1 MADIA
6 SLTELP
12 GKVALVTGATSGIGR
27 AAAIRLAQAGAAVG
41 VLGRDDDALSQVVR
55 KIEHNGG
62 QAIALDADISQP
74 NDIDQAVGKL
84 IEKWDRLDIV
94 FANAGMNGVW
104 APLDELKLEEWDDTI
119 RVNLSGTFYTIKA
132 SLEAL
137 KKRGGSVIITSSVN
151 GTRMFSNSGATA
163 YACSKAGQVALGK
176 MLALELAQHKIR
188 VNVICPGMIDTPIH
202 DKTERRD
209 IDEATVPVEFPEG
222 NIPLT
227 EGEPGTSEQVAELVL
242 FLASDKSSHITG
254 TPIWIDGG
262 QSLLQG

>member
-1 MADIA
+1 MN
-6 SLTELP
+6 ELQ
-12 GKVALVTGATSGIGR
+12 GKAALVTGATSGIGR

-41 VLGRDDDALSQVVR
+41 VLGRDDDDLIEVVN
-55 KIEHNGG
+55 KIEANGG

-74 NDIDQAVGKL
+74 KNMDQAVGKL

-104 APLDELKLEEWDDTI
+104 APLDELKVEEWDDTI

-132 SLEAL
+132 SLEQL

-163 YACSKAGQVALGK
+163 YACSKAGQVALAK

-209 IDEATVPVEFPEG
+209 IDEAAVPVEFPEG

-242 FLASDKSSHITG
+242 FLASPRSSHITG

>member
-1 MADIA
+1 MN
-6 SLTELP
+6 ELL

-41 VLGRDDDALSQVVR
+41 VLGRDDDGLAEVIK
-55 KIEHNGG
+55 KIEFNGG
-62 QAIALDADISQP
+62 QALALDVDISQP
-74 NDIDQAVGKL
+74 AQLDEAVAKL
-84 IEKWDRLDIV
+84 IKKWDRLDIV
-94 FANAGMNGVW
+94 FANAGMNGTW
-104 APLDELKLEEWDDTI
+104 APLDELTIDEWDDTI

-132 SLEAL
+132 SLEQL

-163 YACSKAGQVALGK
+163 YACSKAGQVALAK

-209 IDEATVPVEFPEG
+209 IEEAVEPVEFPEG
-222 NIPLT
+222 KIPLT
-227 EGEPGTSEQVAELVL
+227 DGAPGTSEQVAELVL
-242 FLASDKSSHITG
+242 FLASPRSNHITG

>member
-1 MADIA
+1 MN
-6 SLTELP
+6 ELQ
-12 GKVALVTGATSGIGR
+12 GKAALVTGATSGIGR

-41 VLGRDDDALSQVVR
+41 VLGRDDDDLIEVVK
-55 KIEHNGG
+55 KIEANGG
-62 QAIALDADISQP
+62 QALALDADISQP
-74 NDIDQAVGKL
+74 ADMDKAVAKL
-84 IEKWDRLDIV
+84 IKKWDRLDIV
-94 FANAGMNGVW
+94 FANAGMNGTW
-104 APLDELKLEEWDDTI
+104 APLGELKVEEWDHTI

-132 SLEAL
+132 SLEQL

-163 YACSKAGQVALGK
+163 YACSKAGQVALAK

-202 DKTERRD
+202 DKTERRG
-209 IDEATVPVEFPEG
+209 IDEAGEAVEFPEG
-222 NIPLT
+222 TIPLT
-227 EGEPGTSEQVAELVL
+227 DGAPGTSEQVAELVL
-242 FLASDKSSHITG
+242 FLASPRSSHITG

>member
-1 MADIA
+1 MN
-6 SLTELP
+6 ELR

-27 AAAIRLAQAGAAVG
+27 AAAIRLAQEGAAVG
-41 VLGRDDDALSQVVR
+41 VLGRDDDALAEVVK
-55 KIEHNGG
+55 KIETNSG
-62 QAIALDADISQP
+62 QALALDADISQP
-74 NDIDQAVGKL
+74 AEMDKAVATL
-84 IEKWDRLDIV
+84 IKKWDRLDIV
-94 FANAGMNGVW
+94 FANAGMNGTW
-104 APLDELKLEEWDDTI
+104 APLDELTVEEWDDTI
-119 RVNLSGTFYTIKA
+119 RVNLSGTFYTIKV
-132 SLEAL
+132 SLEQL

-163 YACSKAGQVALGK
+163 YACSKAGQVALAK

-209 IDEATVPVEFPEG
+209 LDEASEPVEFPEG
-222 NIPLT
+222 QIPLT
-227 EGEPGTSEQVAELVL
+227 DGAPGTSEQVAELVL
-242 FLASDKSSHITG
+242 FLASPRSSHITG